1 MKKGYVG
8 ALGQGGSQVVHAPHQ
23 VTSSSRGGKVKTGCD
38 LRTGKGK

>member
-8 ALGQGGSQVVHAPHQ
+8 AISQSGSQMVKAPHQ
-23 VTSSSRGGKVKTGCD
+23 VTSSSRGGKVKTGSD